1 MNETNTTKKLRFP
14 NGVLMTIFPSYIF
27 FAGMS
32 FIAIRIILKNYGL
45 EGEEWRVVCA
55 YIALALFSLFLIAPF
70 LAKAYVKRKFE
81 AQKKAE

>member
-1 MNETNTTKKLRFP
+1 MSETITTKKLRFP

-32 FIAIRIILKNYGL
+32 FIAIRVILNNYGV
-45 EGEEWRVVCA
+45 EGEEWRVIFSSVSL
-55 YIALALFSLFLIAPF
+55 ILSSLFLIAPF
-70 LAKAYVKRKFE
+70 WAKAYVKRKFE